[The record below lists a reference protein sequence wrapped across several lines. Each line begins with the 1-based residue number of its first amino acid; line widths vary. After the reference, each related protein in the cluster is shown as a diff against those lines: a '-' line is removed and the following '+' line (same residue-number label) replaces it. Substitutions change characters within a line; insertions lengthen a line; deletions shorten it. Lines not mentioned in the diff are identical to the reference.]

1 MVAVTAGWRGLSLR
15 HARGQRE
22 VIPGFPRQEVDPTGA
37 GDVFAAAFL
46 MRYQETGD
54 PSEAAVFACCA
65 ASCVVEG
72 LGTSTLGDRAEIERR
87 LEQRDRLLEDG
98 EWEE

>member
-1 MVAVTAGWRGLSLR
+1 
-15 HARGQRE
+15 
-22 VIPGFPRQEVDPTGA
+22 
-37 GDVFAAAFL
+37 
-46 MRYQETGD
+46 MRYQETGN

-72 LGTSTLGDRAEIERR
+72 VATSTLGDRAEILRR
-87 LEQRDRLLEDG
+87 IEQRERLFEDG